1 MGKLNSNFEQARERI
16 KNLNWESNG
25 MDKPSYAILVT
36 EFIRACLKTHDSGT
50 TSTKSWQKPKKQSS
64 KSFEKV

>member
-1 MGKLNSNFEQARERI
+1 MTIPLKTPVGELLLDLLPAIVFFQLTPLSDTYPRE
-16 KNLNWESNG
+16 
-25 MDKPSYAILVT
+25 M
-36 EFIRACLKTHDSGT
+36 IRACLKTHHSGT